1 MYYEL
6 DPIFCKP
13 CNTLTALANGFR
25 SGHEKDSNHLLHFLQ
40 FNISFLTLLSF
51 YFAILHFFSLEYF
64 FCYVVMRQLVIVLK
78 VVGCNSNTN
87 KNNDFVLKERMKW
100 YHKSR
105 DLNERKKK
113 DFYSVLK
120 RWWIM
125 KFTLPKIGVN
135 TYISLKK

>member
-1 MYYEL
+1 MSWILFSVSLVTLSPHWQTGSGVDMRRIPTTFY
-6 DPIFCKP
+6 IFC
-13 CNTLTALANGFR
+13 NLIFLF
-25 SGHEKDSNHLLHFLQ
+25 LLYFPFILQ
-40 FNISFLTLLSF
+40 FYISFHLN
-51 YFAILHFFSLEYF
+51 IF